1 MMGEPTDRRARAIQ
15 LIQARLAAPRLLM
28 SFLLLLVFGVGF
40 LFSRQLHDC
49 HNVERMGFR
58 YPLAIGFAYVF
69 FLILLGIWIIGR
81 RWRGRRRARLQRAA
95 SNPYRNDP
103 GWWWWSGDIGPV
115 GSGGGGSSAT
125 GSGGGSSG
133 KGLSLDGDGDGL
145 AFVVVVV
152 LIGVAVAVALGACLY
167 VIVAAPT
174 LLAEA
179 LVDGV
184 FLTTMARR
192 VGSPAP
198 PHWLAGVVRRTWLPA
213 LIMAGVF
220 SVVGFGLEAWA
231 PGATTMA
238 EALRKVMK

>member
-1 MMGEPTDRRARAIQ
+1 MGEAADRRTRAIQ

-28 SFLLLLVFGVGF
+28 TFILLLVFGVGF
-40 LFSRQLHDC
+40 LFSRQLHDS
-49 HNVERMGFR
+49 HNVDRMGFR
-58 YPLAIGFAYVF
+58 YPLAIGFAYLF
-69 FLILLGIWIIGR
+69 FLVLLGIWLVGR
-81 RWRGRRRARLQRAA
+81 RWRGRRAARARAVA
-95 SNPYRNDP
+95 SNRYRNDP
-103 GWWWWSGDIGPV
+103 GWWWWNVDVGPV
-115 GSGGGGSSAT
+115 GSSGGGSSAS
-125 GSGGGSSG
+125 GSGGGSSS
-133 KGLSLDGDGDGL
+133 KGLRLDGDGDGL
-145 AFVVVVV
+145 AFLVVVV

-167 VIVAAPT
+167 VIVAAPA

-192 VGSPAP
+192 VGSPTH

-213 LIMAGVF
+213 VIMAVVF

-238 EALRKVMK
+238 EALRKVLN